1 MNLIILR
8 HLGTVIL
15 LFSFHF
21 KPFLLFVVCI
31 RFETTQGSLQI
42 IYLFQTCFTLFLSDE
57 FDKKHLRYH
66 TTEENQSVIR
76 YLQVFIVFFRSLRI
90 DINKDYIRTLHT
102 DKYIVKQTYCRIL
115 HSKNHSFKA
124 RCFQDFWNNWIIYI
138 YIKLI

>member
-15 LFSFHF
+15 LFSFNF
-21 KPFLLFVVCI
+21 KSFFAFCCLYSIRNHSRKSTNNIASLSNLFY
-31 RFETTQGSLQI
+31 T
-42 IYLFQTCFTLFLSDE
+42 FLSDE

-90 DINKDYIRTLHT
+90 DINKDYIRTFHT

-124 RCFQDFWNNWIIYI
+124 RCFQDFRNNWIIYM
-138 YIKLI
+138 